1 MSTGIRGENALTCCM
16 VELSLLLSPAAF
28 AAAAATA
35 PPAAT
40 APAPTKPPEPGKSVD
55 QLNDVVVSGEKP
67 TRQPSVLIDWIR
79 RLPGQY
85 TIDGKVDLGGKG
97 NPNERWS
104 AYGTGSCVAFG
115 VAPGVTCEINV
126 RWPPMPGPNGPEVM
140 SAVSDLAPA
149 MIAYAMEPDDLG
161 IRYMMVNS
169 KGLAEGTTGY
179 IIGDTATFK
188 TPCVNAPPSCQRVIR
203 ITVESGNPLVEMQVD
218 TELNTQLAGRFNFKF
233 RRVAQL
239 QAEAPKDAKVTA
251 PATAKPA
258 APAKPAKKKS

>member
-1 MSTGIRGENALTCCM
+1 MSTGIRGESALRCSMVALT
-16 VELSLLLSPAAF
+16 LLLSPAVF
-28 AAAAATA
+28 AAAATP
-35 PPAAT
+35 PPAA
-40 APAPTKPPEPGKSVD
+40 APSAEAKPPESGKSVD

-97 NPNERWS
+97 NANERWS

-115 VAPGVTCEINV
+115 VAPGVTCEISV
-126 RWPPMPGPNGPEVM
+126 RWPPIPGPHGPEVV

-188 TPCVNAPPSCQRVIR
+188 TPCVNAPPGCQRVIR
-203 ITVESGNPLVEMQVD
+203 ITVESGNPLVQMQVD
-218 TELNTQLAGRFNFKF
+218 TELNTQLAAHFDFKF

-239 QAEAPKDAKVTA
+239 QAEAPKDAKA
-251 PATAKPA
+251 PAPAAKPAA